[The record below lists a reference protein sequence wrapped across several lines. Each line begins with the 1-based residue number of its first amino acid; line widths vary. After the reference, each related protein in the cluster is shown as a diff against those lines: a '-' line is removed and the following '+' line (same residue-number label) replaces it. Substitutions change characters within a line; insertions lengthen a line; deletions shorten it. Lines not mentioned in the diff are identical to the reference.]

1 MFRNIK
7 DRHIL
12 DRILSAGMWVGLGT
26 AIASLLNFA
35 IGLLVARFLTKAAY
49 GEYVLLQSTVGTL
62 GILAGFGIGTT
73 VVRYVAELKTG
84 SPERLSRVIS
94 ICRFALF
101 IFAAIASTVTF
112 VASDYIGAAVL
123 NNVALSIPI
132 KYCAPVILFSAF
144 DAYFKSILLGL
155 ESLKRYTV
163 ATVAGIMLSL
173 PVIVYGAS
181 TANMEN
187 IALALSFSAALQ
199 AILSY
204 LFANTAWLRMG
215 LPSVPA
221 ICLQEAVVLRAFAVP
236 AALSG
241 IMVAPAH
248 WATQALL
255 TRTASGYEQIAV
267 LGIAMQWFGI
277 IMFIPTNVSRVVLPI
292 LSSMPRHG
300 GASER
305 LSTLRFSVA
314 INGAI
319 SGALLIGVCLF
330 SSQIMALYGEQY
342 RTSESTMIFIALA
355 ALLLA
360 VQTPIGNLLA
370 ANGDMWLGTRMNFVW
385 AFIYVGMSSALMSY
399 GARGVSMALLAGYL
413 VHTILTFRYAKQSWS

>member
-12 DRILSAGMWVGLGT
+12 SRILSAGMWVGIGT
-26 AIASLLNFA
+26 SVASLLNFS
-35 IGLLVARFLTKAAY
+35 IGLLVARFLTKAVY

-73 VVRYVAELKTG
+73 VVRYVAELKTS
-84 SPERLSRVIS
+84 SPERLGDVIS

-101 IFAAIASTVTF
+101 VFAAIATTVTF
-112 VASDYIGAAVL
+112 GASDYIGERVL
-123 NNVALSIPI
+123 NNVALSTPI

-155 ESLKRYTV
+155 ESLKRYTL
-163 ATVAGIMLSL
+163 ATVAGILLSL
-173 PVIVYGAS
+173 PIVVYGAS
-181 TANMEN
+181 TGRMEN
-187 IALALSFSAALQ
+187 IAVALSVSAGLQ
-199 AILSY
+199 AGISY
-204 LFANTAWLRMG
+204 LFADAAWRRMG
-215 LPSVPA
+215 LRSSA
-221 ICLQEAVVLRAFAVP
+221 KICFREAGVLRAFAVP

-255 TRTASGYEQIAV
+255 TRTESGYEQIAV

-277 IMFIPTNVSRVVLPI
+277 IMFIPTNISRVVLPI
-292 LSSMPRHG
+292 LSSMPKTG
-300 GASER
+300 GSGER
-305 LSTLRFSVA
+305 MSTLRFSVA
-314 INGAI
+314 INGII
-319 SGALLIGVCLF
+319 SGALLIGVYFF
-330 SSQIMALYGEQY
+330 SSQIMSLYGEQY
-342 RTSESTMIFIALA
+342 KTGESTMIFIALA

-370 ANGDMWLGTRMNFVW
+370 ANGDMWLGTRMNLVW
-385 AFIYVGMSSALMSY
+385 ALIYVGMSFALLSY
-399 GARGVSMALLAGYL
+399 GAQGVAIALLAGYL
-413 VHTILTFRYAKQSWS
+413 VHTILTFRYARQSCS